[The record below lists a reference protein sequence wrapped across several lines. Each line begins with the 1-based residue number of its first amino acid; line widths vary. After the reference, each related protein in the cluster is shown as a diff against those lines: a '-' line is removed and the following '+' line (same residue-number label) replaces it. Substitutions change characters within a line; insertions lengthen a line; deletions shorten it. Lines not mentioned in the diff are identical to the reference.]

1 MMKLYIF
8 KEVSARVPR
17 QKIFNLF
24 DKIMSKETE
33 ADAGSRVNLV
43 FTTRK
48 RIQQLNKS
56 HRQIDKATDVL
67 SFNLGDS
74 NGDDSIFGEI
84 YISTAV
90 ARARAPQFANTFSDE
105 LLKLTCHGLLHL
117 LGYDH
122 FKKNDAVKMQDRE
135 QYFLSL
141 MKIKIKLNTGVS

>member
-1 MMKLYIF
+1 MKLYIF
-8 KEVSARVPR
+8 KEVSVRVPR

-33 ADAGSRVNLV
+33 TDADSRVNLV
-43 FTTRK
+43 FTTKK

-67 SFNLGDS
+67 SFNLDDS
-74 NGDDSIFGEI
+74 GGDDSVFGEI
-84 YISTAV
+84 YISAAI
-90 ARARAPQFANTFSDE
+90 ARVQAPQFANTFSNE
-105 LLKLTCHGLLHL
+105 LLRLCCHGLLHL

-122 FKKNDAVKMQDRE
+122 LKKNDTVKMQNRE

-141 MKIKIKLNTGVS
+141 VNINVKAGDS